1 MIVDIHHT
9 CIDFDSYRAQR
20 VKSLF
25 NVETGADVK
34 ITADLP
40 IESEH
45 WQDENRQ
52 GNWQLG
58 VIVGRSGTG

>member
-1 MIVDIHHT
+1 MIVNIHHT
-9 CIDFDSYRAQR
+9 CTDFDSYRAQR

-40 IESEH
+40 IEPEIGKTKT
-45 WQDENRQ
+45 DKAT
-52 GNWQLG
+52 GNLA
-58 VIVGRSGTG
+58 